1 MSAMD
6 HARREHRDAGDTDYD
21 SDEEATKEDKEI
33 SVLWYVLLL
42 DLSAY
47 IQHS

>member
-33 SVLWYVLLL
+33 MGLCALVRTPFGS
-42 DLSAY
+42 
-47 IQHS
+47 